1 MRDLHE
7 QLRSLVS
14 QHGTG
19 IVDNSEQFRGALDDY
34 LTLLR
39 HPASTRHRCRSQ
51 TLMWAAT
58 SPKRSNATPPR
69 PPRQRDVRS

>member
-19 IVDNSEQFRGALDDY
+19 IVDTAEQFRGALDEPLCSVAETYVIDI
-34 LTLLR
+34 
-39 HPASTRHRCRSQ
+39 
-51 TLMWAAT
+51 
-58 SPKRSNATPPR
+58 
-69 PPRQRDVRS
+69 